1 MRRYLTFLLA
11 HRYAA
16 LAVIAL
22 ISILAGYNASR
33 GVIASSVIKLFFGEN
48 PEYLAYRE
56 LANEFGGNDVMVVAF
71 EDETLLTPEGVARLT
86 RIVDRIQGLDDI
98 AAADSLLLA
107 SRIDVEGD
115 DLVIEPYLE
124 AVDTA
129 TAGARIA
136 EALRADPLVADVFYS
151 TRAPA
156 TAVLVELTADP
167 SRPIE
172 VVPEILNQV
181 VKAFLDEGYARDELH
196 LAGLVPESTEATV
209 QASRTIFGIFPFT
222 VVLLAGVVFLLFLRL
237 WPVVITGGIALISTL
252 WTFGFAVLLDREI
265 NLLMAMV
272 PGMIT
277 VIAFSDIIHLYSAFV
292 REIRNGLPQQ
302 EAVLKSG
309 SEVGVACLLTSLTTF
324 VGFASIAFVPTPV
337 LRQLGVVLG
346 AGVAFALLLALTAVP
361 IILSLLPFDTDRFA
375 GEGKRAGEV
384 MDRLVRACMRLS
396 LGFPRVT
403 VFISS
408 IIIIVCAWG
417 VFSIEV
423 EASFA
428 SRLAESNHIRVAQRF
443 IEERFAAANFLDV
456 YVIAEEGDLLEPE
469 RFAKIAELQKRAG
482 AMPEVDRAA
491 SLVDLVGVLHQKMS
505 GRGELPG
512 TRELLAQ
519 YLLLFEVS
527 GGTLTR
533 LVDEDRRIVRINL
546 RLEPDG
552 MRANARVGDQL
563 SAMGKELFGEGVKVK
578 PTGISY
584 LFGDWVAFILE
595 GQRRGLLFAILS
607 TCLMMVIGLR
617 SIRVGLL
624 SMIPNL
630 LPLLVLGGYVGLAW
644 DQVDSDTILIATFAI
659 GIAVDDTIHFL
670 TRFRFESQRTSDVR
684 VALERTFFFT
694 GRAIIQTTVILCL
707 GLSPFAASDYFS
719 TRIVGTLMPMTLLV
733 ALCADLLLVPALVE
747 LGILRFKGD

>member
-11 HRYAA
+11 HRFAVLAA
-16 LAVIAL
+16 IGIVSL
-22 ISILAGYNASR
+22 LAGYNVTR

-71 EDETLLTPEGVARLT
+71 EDEELLTPEGVARLS
-86 RIVDRIQGLDDI
+86 RIVDRVQAIEDI
-98 AAADSLLLA
+98 EAADSLLLA
-107 SRIDVEGD
+107 SRIAVEGD
-115 DLVIEPYLE
+115 DLVIEPHVD
-124 AVDTA
+124 AIDTA
-129 TAGARIA
+129 TAGEAVA
-136 EALRADPLVADVFYS
+136 AALRADPLVADVFYS

-156 TAVLVELTADP
+156 TAVLVELTPDP

-172 VVPEILNQV
+172 VVPKILDQV
-181 VKAFLDEGYARDELH
+181 VDAFVQEGYARERLH

-237 WPVVITGGIALISTL
+237 WPVVITGGVALVSTL
-252 WTFGFAVLLDREI
+252 WTFGFAVLVDRDI

-292 REIRNGLPQQ
+292 RELRNGLPQH

-309 SEVGVACLLTSLTTF
+309 SEVGVACLFTSITTF

-346 AGVAFALLLALTAVP
+346 AGVAFALLLALTVVP
-361 IILSLLPFDTDRFA
+361 IILSLLPLKTDRFA
-375 GEGKRAGEV
+375 GESKRAGDL
-384 MDRLVRACMRLS
+384 MDRLVRVCMRVS
-396 LGFPRVT
+396 LGFPKAT
-403 VFISS
+403 VFVFSL
-408 IIIIVCAWG
+408 IIIACAYG
-417 VFSIEV
+417 LFGIEV

-428 SRLAESNHIRVAQRF
+428 SRLSESNHIRVAQRF

-456 YVIAEEGDLLEPE
+456 YIIADEGDLLGPD
-469 RFAKIAELQKRAG
+469 RFQKIAELEGQVR
-482 AMPEVDRAA
+482 AMPEVERVA
-491 SLVDLVGVLHQKMS
+491 SLVDLIDVLHTKMS
-505 GRGELPG
+505 GSRGLPES
-512 TRELLAQ
+512 RELLAQ

-527 GGTLTR
+527 GGRLTR
-533 LVDEDRRIVRINL
+533 LVDEDRRIIRMTL
-546 RLEPDG
+546 RLDPDG
-552 MRANARVGDQL
+552 MRANARIGKQVA
-563 SAMGKELFGEGVKVK
+563 AMGRALLDEGVRVK

-584 LFGDWVAFILE
+584 LFGDWVGFILA
-595 GQRRGLLFAILS
+595 GQRRGLIFAILT
-607 TCLMMVIGLR
+607 TCVMMVIGLR
-617 SIRVGLL
+617 SIRVGVL

-630 LPLLVLGGYVGLAW
+630 LPLLALGGYVGLAW
-644 DQVDSDTILIATFAI
+644 DKVDSDTMLIATFAI

-670 TRFRFESQRTSDVR
+670 TRLRFESRRTTNPR
-684 VALERTFFFT
+684 LALERTFFFT

-733 ALCADLLLVPALVE
+733 ALFADLLLVPALSE